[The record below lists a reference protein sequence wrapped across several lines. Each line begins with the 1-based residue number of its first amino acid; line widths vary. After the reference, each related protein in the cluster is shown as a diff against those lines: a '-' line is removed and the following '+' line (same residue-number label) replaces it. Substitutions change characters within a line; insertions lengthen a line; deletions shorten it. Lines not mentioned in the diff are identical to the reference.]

1 MWTTAP
7 LIHVG
12 SSNSTVSCIKQNYI
26 MNCLQLLQLISCVS
40 KFTGRKTYLPMLCD
54 KNEKK
59 TPQRK
64 SRLWNL
70 TLSWRR
76 SVGLWNLT
84 LSWRKCLTEIRFL
97 YDSDLRYERVKNFSC
112 FKLCEWSLE
121 LRHKCINKNIF
132 SRIHIICL
140 KFVEKY
146 EIVLTYSL
154 LY

>member
-12 SSNSTVSCIKQNYI
+12 SSNSTVSCVKQNYI
-26 MNCLQLLQLISCVS
+26 MNCLQLLQLIWCVS

-64 SRLWNL
+64 SRLWNLTLSWRRSVDLWNL

-121 LRHKCINKNIF
+121 LRHK
-132 SRIHIICL
+132 
-140 KFVEKY
+140 
-146 EIVLTYSL
+146 
-154 LY
+154 